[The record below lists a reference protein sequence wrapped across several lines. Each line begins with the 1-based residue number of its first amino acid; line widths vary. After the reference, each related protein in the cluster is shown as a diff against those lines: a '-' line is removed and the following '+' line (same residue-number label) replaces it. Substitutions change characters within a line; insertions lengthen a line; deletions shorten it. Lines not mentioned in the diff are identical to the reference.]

1 MKKTYNVAVLDDHA
15 LIPQAIK
22 GLLDDIK
29 KYSFIEGFVKSEM
42 FFDYISQGYLID
54 ILLLDIQLNNE
65 DGIKIC
71 QQINFSSPEIIVIM
85 LSSNTQSAI
94 VMDALKKG
102 AQGFLPKNID
112 QRSLIESFEETI
124 IGKTYIHPEISLV
137 EIKSKSSNFEY
148 IPKLTRREKEVLQLI
163 LDEMTTNEIAEKLF
177 LSPSTIETHRAS
189 LISKT
194 ASKNV
199 VGLIKY
205 TIEKGLLD

>member
-29 KYSFIEGFVKSEM
+29 KYNFIEGFVKSEM